1 MVDLTTTYLG
11 LQLKNPLVA
20 SASPLSEKVETA
32 QRLEEAGIAA
42 IVMYSLFEEQIIH
55 ESLELDHYLSQGTE
69 TFQEALTSASLTADS
84 QTAVGCEVVSVVEDP
99 SPFLKKFDPNHPDA
113 GPDGYVQFPNINVVS
128 EMVDI
133 QEASR
138 AYEANIS
145 VILAIKNMIAKTF
158 EIGRR

>member
-1 MVDLTTTYLG
+1 M
-11 LQLKNPLVA
+11 
-20 SASPLSEKVETA
+20 
-32 QRLEEAGIAA
+32 
-42 IVMYSLFEEQIIH
+42 
-55 ESLELDHYLSQGTE
+55 SLETIMKVNGSAMNAQMLRMEVHSSNIANINATRTPEGGPYRRKEVIFEAKPVNE